1 MRGSLG
7 VVLAGVIAGAL
18 GSGCTSEGTT
28 TQPSDVPPPAATEL
42 VVNACTWRWFDR
54 IDVGLEAPFGVP
66 AGTEVRVRV
75 SLYEGDVGSVSA
87 GDTFALGGSGSVQMP
102 VAIPRPGG
110 VDLSDVRVST
120 SDAAPPAGSTC
131 EVSVDGGARWS
142 ASAALP
148 LGYDVQP
155 PASDGSAIGELVAGV
170 GSRDDAAFLLG
181 ALPRLFEV
189 PPADVLYLAKG
200 LVLDTIAVRRDGTC
214 LTLATGYRIA
224 AGAYAS
230 VQQSH
235 GCLPGPADVQST
247 LALAGDGEGEWRVT
261 TVGLGDD
268 PHAAAAALTMLPLP
282 GGESPDGPAV
292 PAPDTWLDAHFAA
305 HPEVVEVGRFPW
317 GEGIVAVVRNEGVF
331 WLDAYTEP
339 LLAGTGSN
347 LASTAQ
353 MCRG

>member
-7 VVLAGVIAGAL
+7 VVLAGVIAGSL
-18 GSGCTSEGTT
+18 GSGCASQRTT

-54 IDVGLEAPFGVP
+54 IDVGLEVPFGVP
-66 AGTEVRVRV
+66 AGTEVRVQV

-87 GDTFALGGSGSVQMP
+87 DDTFVLGGSGSVQVP
-102 VAIPRPGG
+102 VAIPRPEG

-120 SDAAPPAGSTC
+120 SDAAPPDGSTC
-131 EVSVDGGARWS
+131 EVGVDGGARWS

-155 PASDGSAIGELVAGV
+155 PASDGSAIGDLVAGV

-189 PPADVLYLAKG
+189 P
-200 LVLDTIAVRRDGTC
+200 
-214 LTLATGYRIA
+214 
-224 AGAYAS
+224 
-230 VQQSH
+230 
-235 GCLPGPADVQST
+235 PADVQST

-282 GGESPDGPAV
+282 GGESPNGPAV

-305 HPEVVEVGRFPW
+305 HPEVVEVGRFP
-317 GEGIVAVVRNEGVF
+317 
-331 WLDAYTEP
+331 
-339 LLAGTGSN
+339 
-347 LASTAQ
+347 
-353 MCRG
+353 